1 MLQEPALIVTGF
13 QRKQFELEDVFMQIV
28 EGA

>member
-1 MLQEPALIVTGF
+1 LIVTGF
-13 QRKQFELEDVFMQIV
+13 QRKQFELEEVFMQIV